1 MTPFAKPRTRAR
13 IDDERV
19 LPLINVVFLLL
30 IFFMLAGQ
38 LATPDPFRVEPPE
51 SASERLVDAQELV
64 LLIAADGRIAVDGE
78 EVRLDGLTARAA
90 AAVKQM
96 PGLKVRLRADAAS
109 DAAQIVRILE
119 ALRAANVETVH
130 LLTVGRE

>member
-1 MTPFAKPRTRAR
+1 
-13 IDDERV
+13 
-19 LPLINVVFLLL
+19 
-30 IFFMLAGQ
+30 
-38 LATPDPFRVEPPE
+38 
-51 SASERLVDAQELV
+51 
-64 LLIAADGRIAVDGE
+64 
-78 EVRLDGLTARAA
+78 
-90 AAVKQM
+90 M